1 MTITTQVS
9 PDALDSAAIRQQGDA
24 DILRIADD
32 VAAFCAQNAAA
43 VDYEGA
49 FPVEEFALIARSGLL
64 VAPLRRA
71 LGGSGVGSDEQQ
83 DSTLTLLRLLKKLG
97 RGNLSVGRVYE
108 GHVNALQLIQTFGAP
123 AQVERAA
130 ADARDGHKLFG
141 VWNTEAAGGVRIIP
155 AGKGHYRLMGAK
167 TFTSG
172 AGHVAR
178 ALVPGALVESTADDA
193 PVVGWQM
200 CLVPMDA
207 VRTEIDPSFWR
218 PLGMR
223 ASASYRVVFDGV
235 ELPAEALIGQPG
247 DYYRQP
253 WFSGGAIRFAAVQL
267 GGAEALFDAARDYL
281 RELDRTSDP
290 HQRARLGEAAI
301 LVESGDLWLRGAAS
315 LFDAHAELL
324 ANGTTEQPDANDTA
338 RRLVAYANM
347 ARTAIERVCLDVM
360 RLVERSVGARGLL
373 QPRPFERIHRDLT
386 VYLRQPAPDAAL
398 DDVGAYALERA
409 GASDALWTDESR

>member
-9 PDALDSAAIRQQGDA
+9 PDTLDSAAVRPRDVRGEA
-24 DILRIADD
+24 GVLRVADD

-64 VAPLRRA
+64 AAPLHRT
-71 LGGSGVGSDEQQ
+71 LGGFGVGSDKQQ

-97 RGNLSVGRVYE
+97 RGNLSVDRVYE

-123 AQVERAA
+123 AQIERAA
-130 ADARDGHKLFG
+130 ADARDRRKLFG

-155 AGKGHYRLMGAK
+155 AGDGRYHLK
-167 TFTSG
+167 
-172 AGHVAR
+172 
-178 ALVPGALVESTADDA
+178 GALLESAADDA
-193 PVVGWQM
+193 PVIGWQM
-200 CLVPMDA
+200 CLVPMDE

-223 ASASYRVVFDGV
+223 ASASYRVLFDGV
-235 ELPAEALIGQPG
+235 ELSADALIGQPN

-281 RELDRTSDP
+281 RELGRTGDP

-301 LVESGDLWLRGAAS
+301 LVEGGDLWLRGAAS
-315 LFDAHAELL
+315 LFDAHAGLL
-324 ANGTTEQPDANDTA
+324 ANGASEQPDVDDTA

-347 ARTAIERVCLDVM
+347 TRTAIERVCLDVM

-373 QPRPFERIHRDLT
+373 QPWPFERIHRDLT

-398 DDVGAYALERA
+398 DDVGAYALERT
-409 GASDALWTDESR
+409 GASDTLWTDESR